1 MSEAIHY
8 QGRILE
14 HRLLAA
20 GYGVDHDNEIIRVAA
35 THLGRNFPTDYNGQ
49 WPYDENAG
57 LYIHRPLAWCSEFAS
72 WAIREGTKDTVHSN
86 VKATTV
92 QGLFNYYYNDTN
104 RNWRCYNANRI
115 NYSELGEKI
124 KPGFY
129 CGYYHEKSDGS
140 LGPNHSMI
148 FIRWTDGF
156 DPNKATNKMTTIS
169 GVSGGVKVIE
179 DYKVGTMYLPH
190 NYRDKYIYWNADYNY
205 ADYNG
210 FINTWEP
217 RIHY

>member
-8 QGRILE
+8 QDRILE

-20 GYGVDHDNEIIRVAA
+20 GYGVDHNNEIIRAAA
-35 THLGRNFPTDYNGQ
+35 THLGRNFPTDYGAD
-49 WPYDENAG
+49 WPYEEDAG
-57 LYIHRPLAWCSEFAS
+57 LFIHRPLAWCSEFAS
-72 WAIREGTKDTVHSN
+72 WAIREGTKDSIHSN
-86 VKATTV
+86 VKVKTV
-92 QGLFNYYYNDTN
+92 KEMFDYYKGLSGQ
-104 RNWRCYNANRI
+104 RCYTSKNTE
-115 NYSELGEKI
+115 YSELGEKI
-124 KPGFY
+124 QPGFY
-129 CGYYHEKSDGS
+129 CGYYHRNLDNS

-179 DYKVGTMYLPH
+179 DYKVGTMYLPN
-190 NYRDKYIYWNADYNY
+190 NYRDKYIYWNADYDY